1 MADGTST
8 TSQRTSPL
16 SLALVSVLSALLVV
30 GAYQIRA
37 RLSKGHPAPPAPALL
52 SEGPEPT
59 EARGATSRTPFG
71 ETCAVLR
78 SRYVLQCVMG
88 KAPSTVHPAVSP
100 GASSAATSPE
110 SEAKEMAE
118 AFAWLHPSKDQL
130 ADLARRCEVRFISP
144 EITGNQVPTVDDK
157 QAKALAL
164 SSNERTELN
173 QTLREMH
180 QSFADSVRQAY
191 AAGAADPS
199 KASSL
204 SVEQMIDDIQERPN
218 NGSDQA
224 RRSLALELAGMAT
237 PPAAGADLPPGERIF
252 RLSAGLGDDFERRLA
267 ERLGGERAHQLRY
280 SPLAAPWMN
289 SLSQSGCPT
298 PQ

>member
-1 MADGTST
+1 MVDRTST
-8 TSQRTSPL
+8 TSQRTSLL

-30 GAYQIRA
+30 GVHQIHA
-37 RLSKGHPAPPAPALL
+37 RLSQSPPAPALQ
-52 SEGPEPT
+52 SEEPEPT
-59 EARGATSRTPFG
+59 EAGGATPRTQSG
-71 ETCAVLR
+71 ESCDALR
-78 SRYVLQCVMG
+78 IRYILQCSMG
-88 KAPSTVHPAVSP
+88 KALPAVGRPVSP
-100 GASSAATSPE
+100 RASSTAMSPE

-118 AFAWLHPSKDQL
+118 AFAWLHPPKDHL

-157 QAKALAL
+157 QARALAL
-164 SSNERTELN
+164 SSNERTELD
-173 QTLREMH
+173 QTLRQMH

-191 AAGAADPS
+191 AAGATDPS

-204 SVEQMIDDIQERPN
+204 SVEQMLDDIQERPN
-218 NGSDQA
+218 NGFDQA
-224 RRSLALELAGMAT
+224 RQRLALELAGMAT

-267 ERLGGERAHQLRY
+267 DRLGVERARQLRY
-280 SPLAAPWMN
+280 SSLAAPWMN
-289 SLSQSGCPT
+289 SFSQSGCPT